1 MAIGEA
7 GGAAA
12 GYRLALPVRRVTEES
27 PFAWLAA
34 AWRDMRRA
42 PGVSLA
48 YGAAFAGLGFILTLG
63 LWLVGLFY
71 LILPIAAG
79 FMFFGPLAAVGLYD
93 ISRRLERGVPVGFD
107 VPIQAWRANVG
118 RLAVLGLILMLFL
131 LAWIRIAT
139 LLFAL
144 LFPGSPPSWEGLI
157 SSLLF
162 TAEGL
167 PLLLA
172 GTAIGAV
179 LAAIAFSISVV
190 SLPVLLDRD
199 VGTLSAVATS
209 VAAVRANPRV
219 MIGWAALIVLFTAAG
234 LALFFVGLAVTLPLI
249 GYASWHAYRDL
260 VVADSTSQPAAAKP
274 GEPG

>member
-1 MAIGEA
+1 MAIEEA
-7 GGAAA
+7 GGAAT
-12 GYRLALPVRRVTEES
+12 GRGLALPIRRVSEES
-27 PFAWLAA
+27 PWAWLAA
-34 AWRDMRRA
+34 AWGDMRRA
-42 PGVSLA
+42 PGVSLV
-48 YGAAFAGLGFILTLG
+48 YGAAFAGLGFILMLG

-71 LILPIAAG
+71 LILPMAAA
-79 FMFFGPLAAVGLYD
+79 FMFFGPLAAVGLYE
-93 ISRRLERGVPVGFD
+93 ISRRLERGESVGFD
-107 VPIQAWRANVG
+107 APIEAWRANIG

-131 LAWIRIAT
+131 LAWIRIAM

-144 LFPGSPPSWEGLI
+144 LFQGSPPSWEGLI

-172 GTAIGAV
+172 GTAIGAM
-179 LAAIAFSISVV
+179 LAAIVFSISVV
-190 SLPVLLDRD
+190 SLPLLLDRD
-199 VGTLSAVATS
+199 VGTLTAMATS

-260 VVADSTSQPAAAKP
+260 VVAAPTRRPADA
-274 GEPG
+274 GESG